1 MLRGLRH
8 LATWASHHRPGD
20 KWAVLPIEVD
30 TVCPDK
36 HDRKWSLRPCELE
49 VPQYQCIT
57 VSGGFVNH
65 KSQAIINLD
74 ELSIPHEH
82 VTNGAG
88 VSKHRRMNEGTV

>member
-1 MLRGLRH
+1 MWSAVSRP
-8 LATWASHHRPGD
+8 WASHHRPGD

-74 ELSIPHEH
+74 ELSIPTQACDKWCRS
-82 VTNGAG
+82 VKPQTNE
-88 VSKHRRMNEGTV
+88 RRDV